1 MDAILAQVNALKN
14 AEGDEL
20 AKLTESLST
29 QLKSLKLEKVF
40 LFLFFELKLTQID

>member
-20 AKLTESLST
+20 AKLTESLSA

-40 LFLFFELKLTQID
+40 FIFLELKSTQID